1 MLGAIIGDIV
11 GSIYE
16 FQNTKS
22 MDFDLISPWS
32 NFTDDSVMTLAV
44 AKWLVED
51 EAHTIHYL
59 ISLVSHFNGTLMGRY
74 LEMVDVIDAIL
85 RIIFVSQISA
95 FLLMRLKCSMRI
107 RLRILLWARRL
118 RKRRWLNLFM
128 AWALSSFVLTSY
140 WYVIC
145 FRFWILAIIPYF
157 LFSVIYLVIV
167 FKEKLRERWLSGL
180 KAIYFYLI
188 ASIGQI
194 IGLCIYY
201 VAYILKWYSPYY
213 EYTGFMWDFLGYKT
227 YIGKEGDS
235 VLLNGMFELA
245 ICMAIPYLFAN
256 FANELNYCFYG

>member
-1 MLGAIIGDIV
+1 MKKSIV
-11 GSIYE
+11 G
-16 FQNTKS
+16 
-22 MDFDLISPWS
+22 LISVLFAIP
-32 NFTDDSVMTLAV
+32 LACYAV
-44 AKWLVED
+44 AGFL
-51 EAHTIHYL
+51 
-59 ISLVSHFNGTLMGRY
+59 GRY
-74 LEMVDVIDAIL
+74 LEMVDVIDAIF
-85 RIIFVSQISA
+85 RIIFVSQISV

-107 RLRILLWARRL
+107 RLRILLWTRRL
-118 RKRRWLNLFM
+118 RKYRWLNLFV

-227 YIGKEGDS
+227 YIGKEGDC

-245 ICMAIPYLFAN
+245 ICMAIPFLVLAIMKVVMFVMN
-256 FANELNYCFYG
+256 RSR

>member
-1 MLGAIIGDIV
+1 MKKRFVGIISV
-11 GSIYE
+11 LSIIPLACY
-16 FQNTKS
+16 
-22 MDFDLISPWS
+22 
-32 NFTDDSVMTLAV
+32 AV
-44 AKWLVED
+44 AGFFE
-51 EAHTIHYL
+51 
-59 ISLVSHFNGTLMGRY
+59 RY

-85 RIIFVSQISA
+85 RIIFVSQISV

-118 RKRRWLNLFM
+118 RKRRWLNLFV

-140 WYVIC
+140 LYVFC
-145 FRFWILAIIPYF
+145 FSLWILAIIPFF
-157 LFSVIYLVIV
+157 LFSIIYLVIV

-235 VLLNGMFELA
+235 VLLNGMFELS
-245 ICMAIPYLFAN
+245 ICMAIPYFLLMTFTIVRMLIDKMKN
-256 FANELNYCFYG
+256 SSRKPCEDLEIQN